1 MAFMAAPDFFDRT
14 KKGLLF
20 HAGFGGVRQSG
31 FNAFDPE
38 RASSVIVS
46 TSEANPERQAKELD
60 CFVVYSSRDDEGGR
74 TACSNNMR
82 RNHFGGIKRCLK
94 TVC

>member
-46 TSEANPERQAKELD
+46 TSEAIQSQAKELD